1 MGTHDLFRLRP
12 NRGGMQLMRFGSLP
26 KRRERLLQYGEL
38 SVIDAG
44 QQRTLD
50 LAGDPQRA
58 RQKFLA
64 RGCEP
69 IV

>member
-1 MGTHDLFRLRP
+1 
-12 NRGGMQLMRFGSLP
+12 MRFGSLP